1 MYADKIIHRK
11 QERKLTM
18 LDIKYILAN
27 QAEYAD
33 CLKNRHFDFDLNILA
48 GLDERRR
55 KIIGETE
62 TLKAMRN
69 RKSKSAD
76 SDSDFDPKAAKAR
89 IKELDSEL
97 AEIEK
102 ELHDYMM
109 TLPNKLSSTTPIGN
123 DENDNPVVRTWGE
136 PKKFTFEPKAHWDIA
151 EPLGIMDFE
160 KGVMLAQ
167 SRFTV
172 LKGLGA
178 RMERALVNFMLDM
191 HTKKHGYL
199 EVEPPFM
206 VRSAILEGT
215 GQLPKF
221 AEDLYRLQ
229 NDDLWL
235 IPTAEV
241 PLTNLNRESILEEK
255 DLPLY
260 YTAYTPCFRREAG
273 SAGRDVRGLMR
284 QHQFDKVEMVKICT
298 PETSYDEL
306 EKLTNN
312 AGEVL
317 EALNLPYRVVNL
329 CSGDIGFGSAKT
341 YDLEVWL
348 PSQNKYREIS
358 SCSNCEDFQARRMSL
373 RYRPSDGGKPVFAH
387 TLNGS
392 GIAVGRTLIAII
404 ENYQNEDGSITVPEA
419 LVPYMDG
426 LTLITR

>member
-1 MYADKIIHRK
+1 
-11 QERKLTM
+11 M
-18 LDIKYILAN
+18 LDIKYILAHTE
-27 QAEYAD
+27 EYGQM
-33 CLKNRHFDFDLNILA
+33 LKARHHDFDLSILA
-48 GLDERRR
+48 DLDERRR

-62 TLKAMRN
+62 DLKAKRN
-69 RKSKSAD
+69 EGSKRIGQAKNNPD
-76 SDSDFDPKAAKAR
+76 LDVEALKAEIKAMGGK
-89 IKELDSEL
+89 IAELDAEL
-97 AEIEK
+97 AQVNE
-102 ELHDYMM
+102 ELTHHLM
-109 TLPNKLSSTTPIGN
+109 TLPNTLSATTPIGE

-136 PKKFTFEPKAHWDIA
+136 PKKFAFEPKPHWDVA
-151 EPLGIMDFE
+151 EALGIMDFE

-172 LKGLGA
+172 LQGLGA
-178 RMERALVNFMLDM
+178 RMERALVNFMLDL

-255 DLPLY
+255 DLPKY

-306 EKLTNN
+306 EKLTSD
-312 AGEVL
+312 AEDVL
-317 EALNLPYRVVNL
+317 KILELPYHVVNL
-329 CSGDIGFGSAKT
+329 CSGDIGFGSCKT

-358 SCSNCEDFQARRMSL
+358 SCSNCEDFQARRMNL
-373 RYRPSDGGKPVFAH
+373 RYRPADGGRPRFAH

-404 ENYQNEDGSITVPEA
+404 ENYQNEDGSITVPKA

-426 LTLITR
+426 LAEIASAR

>member
-1 MYADKIIHRK
+1 
-11 QERKLTM
+11 M
-18 LDIKYILAN
+18 LDIKYILSH
-27 QAEYAD
+27 QAEYAEM
-33 CLKNRHFDFDLNILA
+33 LKNRHHDFDLSILA
-48 GLDERRR
+48 GLDARRR

-62 TLKAMRN
+62 DLKAKRN
-69 RKSKSAD
+69 EGSKRIGM
-76 SDSDFDPKAAKAR
+76 AKNNP
-89 IKELDSEL
+89 ELDVEALKAEIKAMGAKISEL
-97 AEIEK
+97 DAELAQVEE
-102 ELHDYMM
+102 ELTHHLM
-109 TLPNKLSSTTPIGN
+109 TLPNTLSPTTPIGN

-136 PKKFTFEPKAHWDIA
+136 PKKFTFEPKPHWDVA
-151 EPLGIMDFE
+151 EALGIMDFE

-172 LKGLGA
+172 LQGMGA
-178 RMERALVNFMLDM
+178 RMERALVNFMLDL

-241 PLTNLNRESILEEK
+241 PLTNLNRESILEER
-255 DLPLY
+255 DLPKY

-284 QHQFDKVEMVKICT
+284 QHQFDKVEMVKVCT

-306 EKLTNN
+306 EKLTSD
-312 AGEVL
+312 AEDVL
-317 EALNLPYRVVNL
+317 KILELPYHVVNL
-329 CSGDIGFGSAKT
+329 CSGDIGFGSCKT

-358 SCSNCEDFQARRMSL
+358 SCSNCEDFQARRMGL
-373 RYRPSDGGKPVFAH
+373 RYRPADGGRPRFAH

-404 ENYQNEDGSITVPEA
+404 ENYQNEDGSITVPTA

-426 LTLITR
+426 LAAITAR

>member
-1 MYADKIIHRK
+1 
-11 QERKLTM
+11 M

-27 QAEYAD
+27 QAEYAE

-136 PKKFTFEPKAHWDIA
+136 PKKFTFEPKPHWDIA
-151 EPLGIMDFE
+151 EALGIMDFE

-178 RMERALVNFMLDM
+178 RMERALVNFMLDI
-191 HTKKHGYL
+191 KY
-199 EVEPPFM
+199 
-206 VRSAILEGT
+206 ILAN
-215 GQLPKF
+215 Q
-221 AEDLYRLQ
+221 AEYAECLKNRHFDFDL
-229 NDDLWL
+229 N
-235 IPTAEV
+235 
-241 PLTNLNRESILEEK
+241 ILAGLDE
-255 DLPLY
+255 
-260 YTAYTPCFRREAG
+260 RR
-273 SAGRDVRGLMR
+273 R
-284 QHQFDKVEMVKICT
+284 K
-298 PETSYDEL
+298 
-306 EKLTNN
+306 
-312 AGEVL
+312 
-317 EALNLPYRVVNL
+317 
-329 CSGDIGFGSAKT
+329 
-341 YDLEVWL
+341 
-348 PSQNKYREIS
+348 
-358 SCSNCEDFQARRMSL
+358 
-373 RYRPSDGGKPVFAH
+373 
-387 TLNGS
+387 
-392 GIAVGRTLIAII
+392 
-404 ENYQNEDGSITVPEA
+404 
-419 LVPYMDG
+419 
-426 LTLITR
+426 

>member
-1 MYADKIIHRK
+1 
-11 QERKLTM
+11 M

-27 QAEYAD
+27 QAEYAE

-373 RYRPSDGGKPVFAH
+373 RYRPADGGKPVFAH

>member
-1 MYADKIIHRK
+1 
-11 QERKLTM
+11 M

-27 QAEYAD
+27 QEEYSQ
-33 CLKNRHFDFDLNILA
+33 CLKNRHHDFDLSVLV

-62 TLKAMRN
+62 ELKAKRN
-69 RKSKSAD
+69 KSSRTAQDASAA
-76 SDSDFDPKAAKAR
+76 DFDPKAVKAR

-97 AEIEK
+97 AEVETK
-102 ELHDYMM
+102 LHDYLM
-109 TLPNKLSSTTPIGN
+109 TLPNKLSETTPIGE

-136 PKKFTFEPKAHWDIA
+136 PRKFTFEPKPHWDIA
-151 EPLGIMDFE
+151 EALGIMDFE

-172 LKGLGA
+172 LQGLGA

-241 PLTNLNRESILEEK
+241 PLTNLNRESILDEK

-306 EKLTNN
+306 EKLTAN

-317 EALNLPYRVVNL
+317 ETLGLPYRVVNL

-358 SCSNCEDFQARRMSL
+358 SCSNCEDFQARRMAL
-373 RYRPSDGGKPVFAH
+373 RYRPADGGRPKFAH

-392 GIAVGRTLIAII
+392 GIAVGRTLIAVI
-404 ENYQNEDGSITVPEA
+404 ENYQNEDGTITVPEA

-426 LTLITR
+426 ITEIRKR

>member
-1 MYADKIIHRK
+1 
-11 QERKLTM
+11 M
-18 LDIKYILAN
+18 LDLKWILAN
-27 QAEYAD
+27 KDVMAGY
-33 CLKNRHFDFDLNILA
+33 LKNRNHDFDLNVLVE
-48 GLDERRR
+48 LDERRR

-62 TLKAMRN
+62 DLKAKRN
-69 RKSKSAD
+69 EGSRKIGNAKNNPDIDINALKSE
-76 SDSDFDPKAAKAR
+76 
-89 IKELDSEL
+89 IKSMGDTIKNLDSEL
-97 AEIEK
+97 AEIENK
-102 ELHDYMM
+102 LHDYLM
-109 TLPNKLSSTTPIGN
+109 TLPNKLSDTTPIGK

-136 PKKFTFEPKAHWDIA
+136 PRKFDFEPKPHWDVA
-151 EPLGIMDFE
+151 EALGIMDFE

-178 RMERALVNFMLDM
+178 RMERALVNFMLDL
-191 HTKKHGYL
+191 HTKQHGYL

-221 AEDLYRLQ
+221 AEDLYKLQ

-241 PLTNLNRESILEEK
+241 PLTNLNRESILDEK

-306 EKLTNN
+306 EKLTSN
-312 AGEVL
+312 AEDVL
-317 EALNLPYRVVNL
+317 KILELPYRVVNL
-329 CSGDIGFGSAKT
+329 CSGDIGFGSCKT

-373 RYRPSDGGKPVFAH
+373 RYRPADGGKTRFAH

-404 ENYQNEDGSITVPEA
+404 ENYQEQDGSITIPEA

-426 LTLITR
+426 LKKIQI

>member
-1 MYADKIIHRK
+1 
-11 QERKLTM
+11 M

-33 CLKNRHFDFDLNILA
+33 CLRNRHFEFDLNILA

-69 RKSKSAD
+69 KKSKSAD
-76 SDSDFDPKAAKAR
+76 SDSEFDPKAAKAR
-89 IKELDSEL
+89 IKELDAEL

-109 TLPNKLSSTTPIGN
+109 TLPNKLSSTTPVGN
-123 DENDNPVVRTWGE
+123 DENDNPVVRTWGTPRE
-136 PKKFTFEPKAHWDIA
+136 FSFEPKAHWDIA
-151 EPLGIMDFE
+151 EALGIMDFE

-317 EALNLPYRVVNL
+317 EALGLPYRVVNL

-404 ENYQNEDGSITVPEA
+404 ENYQNENGSITVPEA

-426 LTLITR
+426 LTVITR

>member
-1 MYADKIIHRK
+1 
-11 QERKLTM
+11 M

-27 QAEYAD
+27 MKEYGE
-33 CLKNRHFDFDLNILA
+33 CLKNRKHDFDLNILT

-62 TLKAMRN
+62 DLKAKRN
-69 RKSKSAD
+69 EGSRKIGSAKNNPDLDVNALKAEIKAMGDKIKS
-76 SDSDFDPKAAKAR
+76 
-89 IKELDSEL
+89 LDSEL
-97 AEIEK
+97 AEIES
-102 ELHDYMM
+102 ELHNYLM
-109 TLPNKLSSTTPIGN
+109 TLPNKLSATTPIGN
-123 DENDNPVVRTWGE
+123 DENDNPVVRKWGE
-136 PKKFTFEPKAHWDIA
+136 PKKFDFEPKPHWDIA

-160 KGVMLAQ
+160 RGVMLAQ

-172 LKGLGA
+172 LQGLGA
-178 RMERALVNFMLDM
+178 RMERALVNFMLDL

-221 AEDLYRLQ
+221 AEDLYKLQ

-241 PLTNLNRESILEEK
+241 PLTNLNRESILDEK

-317 EALNLPYRVVNL
+317 ELLKLPYRVVNL
-329 CSGDIGFGSAKT
+329 CSGDIGFGSCKT

-358 SCSNCEDFQARRMSL
+358 SCSNCEDFQARRMNL
-373 RYRPSDGGKPVFAH
+373 RYRPSDGGKIRFAH

-404 ENYQNEDGSITVPEA
+404 ENYQNEDGSINIPDA

-426 LTLITR
+426 LTRITSR

>member
-1 MYADKIIHRK
+1 
-11 QERKLTM
+11 M

-27 QAEYAD
+27 QEEYAAM
-33 CLKNRHFDFDLNILA
+33 LRNRHHDFDLGILA

-55 KIIGETE
+55 RIIGETE
-62 TLKAMRN
+62 DLKAKRN
-69 RKSKSAD
+69 EGSKKIGMAKNHPELD
-76 SDSDFDPKAAKAR
+76 VNALKAEIKAMGDK
-89 IKELDSEL
+89 IKELDAEL
-97 AEIEK
+97 AQVEE
-102 ELHDYMM
+102 ELTGHMM
-109 TLPNKLSSTTPIGN
+109 TLPNKLSTTTPIGN

-136 PKKFTFEPKAHWDIA
+136 PKKFTFEPKPHWDVA
-151 EPLGIMDFE
+151 EALGIMDFE

-172 LKGLGA
+172 LQGLGA
-178 RMERALVNFMLDM
+178 RMERALTNFMLDL

-241 PLTNLNRESILEEK
+241 PLTNLNRESILDEK
-255 DLPLY
+255 DLPKY

-284 QHQFDKVEMVKICT
+284 QHQFDKVEMVKVCT

-306 EKLTNN
+306 EKLTSD
-312 AGEVL
+312 AEDVL
-317 EALNLPYRVVNL
+317 KILELPYHVVNL

-358 SCSNCEDFQARRMSL
+358 SCSNCEDFQARRMGL
-373 RYRPSDGGKPVFAH
+373 RYRPADGGRPRFAH

-392 GIAVGRTLIAII
+392 GIAVGRTLIAVI
-404 ENYQNEDGSITVPEA
+404 ENYQNEDGSITVPKA

-426 LTLITR
+426 LERITAR

>member
-1 MYADKIIHRK
+1 
-11 QERKLTM
+11 M

-27 QAEYAD
+27 QEEYAGM
-33 CLKNRHFDFDLNILA
+33 LKNRKHDFDLGILS
-48 GLDERRR
+48 GLDAKRR

-62 TLKAMRN
+62 DLKAKRN
-69 RKSKSAD
+69 EGSKRIGMAKN
-76 SDSDFDPKAAKAR
+76 DPSLDVPAMKAEIKAMGDK
-89 IKELDSEL
+89 IKELDTEL
-97 AEIEK
+97 AQVEE
-102 ELHDYMM
+102 ELHTHLM
-109 TLPNKLSSTTPIGN
+109 TLPNKLSATTPIGN

-136 PKKFTFEPKAHWDIA
+136 PKKFDFEPKPHWDIA
-151 EPLGIMDFE
+151 EALGIMDFE

-172 LKGLGA
+172 LQGLGA
-178 RMERALVNFMLDM
+178 RMERALVNFMLDL
-191 HTKKHGYL
+191 HTKEHGYL

-221 AEDLYRLQ
+221 AEDLYKLQ

-255 DLPLY
+255 DLPKY

-306 EKLTNN
+306 EKLTSN
-312 AGEVL
+312 AEDVL
-317 EALNLPYRVVNL
+317 KILNLPYHVVNL
-329 CSGDIGFGSAKT
+329 CSGDIGFGSCKT

-358 SCSNCEDFQARRMSL
+358 SCSNCEDFQARRMNL
-373 RYRPSDGGKPVFAH
+373 RYRPSDGSRPRFVH

-404 ENYQNEDGSITVPEA
+404 ENYQNEDGSITIPEA
-419 LVPYMDG
+419 LVPYMNG
-426 LTLITR
+426 LTRIDLR

>member
-1 MYADKIIHRK
+1 
-11 QERKLTM
+11 M

-27 QAEYAD
+27 RDEYAGI
-33 CLKNRHFDFDLNILA
+33 LKNRHHDFNLDVLV
-48 GLDERRR
+48 GLDEKRR

-62 TLKAMRN
+62 DLKAKRN
-69 RKSKSAD
+69 EGSRKIGSAKNNPGLD
-76 SDSDFDPKAAKAR
+76 VNALKAE
-89 IKELDSEL
+89 IKEMGDKIKALDAEL
-97 AEIEK
+97 AEVET
-102 ELHDYMM
+102 ELHTHLM
-109 TLPNKLSSTTPIGN
+109 TLPNKLSATTPIGN
-123 DENDNPVVRTWGE
+123 DENDNPVVRTWGT
-136 PKKFTFEPKAHWDIA
+136 PRKFDFEPQPHWDVA
-151 EPLGIMDFE
+151 EALGIMDFE

-191 HTKKHGYL
+191 HTQKHGYL

-221 AEDLYRLQ
+221 AEDLYKLQ

-312 AGEVL
+312 AEEILQTL
-317 EALNLPYRVVNL
+317 ELTYRVVNL
-329 CSGDIGFGSAKT
+329 CSGDIGFGSCKT

-373 RYRPSDGGKPVFAH
+373 RYRPSDGGKIRFAH

-404 ENYQNEDGSITVPEA
+404 ENYQNEDGSITIPKA

-426 LTLITR
+426 LERITLK

>member
-1 MYADKIIHRK
+1 
-11 QERKLTM
+11 M

-27 QAEYAD
+27 QAEYAEM
-33 CLKNRHFDFDLNILA
+33 LRNRHHDFDLSVLA

-62 TLKAMRN
+62 DLKAKRN
-69 RKSKSAD
+69 EGSRKIGQAKNNPDLDVNALKSEI
-76 SDSDFDPKAAKAR
+76 KAMGDK
-89 IKELDSEL
+89 IKELDADLAQVNEEL
-97 AEIEK
+97 T
-102 ELHDYMM
+102 HHMM
-109 TLPNKLSSTTPIGN
+109 TLPNILSATTPIGN
-123 DENDNPVVRTWGE
+123 DENDNPVVRTWGT
-136 PKKFTFEPKAHWDIA
+136 PKDFTFEPKPHWDIA
-151 EPLGIMDFE
+151 EALGIMDFE

-172 LKGLGA
+172 LQGLGA
-178 RMERALVNFMLDM
+178 RMERALVNFMLDL

-221 AEDLYRLQ
+221 AEDLYKLQ

-255 DLPLY
+255 DLPKY

-284 QHQFDKVEMVKICT
+284 QHQFDKVEMVKVCT

-306 EKLTNN
+306 EKLTSD
-312 AGEVL
+312 AEDVL
-317 EALNLPYRVVNL
+317 KTLELPYHVVNL

-358 SCSNCEDFQARRMSL
+358 SCSNCEDFQARRMGL
-373 RYRPSDGGKPVFAH
+373 RYRPADGGRPRFAH

-392 GIAVGRTLIAII
+392 GIAVGRTLIAVI
-404 ENYQNEDGSITVPEA
+404 ENYQNEDGSITVPKA

-426 LTLITR
+426 LEVITAR

>member
-1 MYADKIIHRK
+1 
-11 QERKLTM
+11 M
-18 LDIKYILAN
+18 LDIKYILGN
-27 QAEYAD
+27 QAEYAE
-33 CLKNRHFDFDLNILA
+33 CLKNRHFEFDLNILA

-69 RKSKSAD
+69 KKSKGSD

-89 IKELDSEL
+89 IKELDAEL

-123 DENDNPVVRTWGE
+123 DENDNPVVRTWGT
-136 PKKFTFEPKAHWDIA
+136 PKEFSFEAKPHWDIA
-151 EPLGIMDFE
+151 EALGIMDFE

-426 LTLITR
+426 LAVITR

>member
-1 MYADKIIHRK
+1 
-11 QERKLTM
+11 
-18 LDIKYILAN
+18 
-27 QAEYAD
+27 
-33 CLKNRHFDFDLNILA
+33 DLNILA

-89 IKELDSEL
+89 IKELDAEL
-97 AEIEK
+97 SEIEK

>member
-1 MYADKIIHRK
+1 
-11 QERKLTM
+11 M

-27 QAEYAD
+27 MDEYAGM
-33 CLKNRHFDFDLNILA
+33 LRNRKHDFDLGILTE
-48 GLDERRR
+48 LDARRR

-62 TLKAMRN
+62 NLKAMRN
-69 RKSKSAD
+69 KSSKNAGASP
-76 SDSDFDPKAAKAR
+76 DFDPKAAKAR
-89 IKELDSEL
+89 IKELDAEL
-97 AEIEK
+97 AQVED
-102 ELHDYMM
+102 ELHTHLMA
-109 TLPNKLSSTTPIGN
+109 LPNKLSPTTPIGN

-136 PKKFTFEPKAHWDIA
+136 PRKFTFEPKPHWDVA
-151 EPLGIMDFE
+151 EALGIMDFE

-172 LKGLGA
+172 LQGLGA
-178 RMERALVNFMLDM
+178 RMERALVNFMLDL

-241 PLTNLNRESILEEK
+241 PLTNLNRESILEES
-255 DLPLY
+255 DLPKY

-306 EKLTNN
+306 EKLTSD
-312 AGEVL
+312 AEDVL
-317 EALNLPYRVVNL
+317 KTLNLPYHVVNL
-329 CSGDIGFGSAKT
+329 CSGDIGFGSCKT

-358 SCSNCEDFQARRMSL
+358 SCSNCEDFQARRMNL
-373 RYRPSDGGKPVFAH
+373 RYRPSDGGRPRFAH

-392 GIAVGRTLIAII
+392 GIAVGRTLIAVI
-404 ENYQNEDGSITVPEA
+404 ENYQNEDGSITIPEA

-426 LTLITR
+426 LTRIDAR

>member
-1 MYADKIIHRK
+1 
-11 QERKLTM
+11 M
-18 LDIKYILAN
+18 LDIKYILSHTE
-27 QAEYAD
+27 EYGAM
-33 CLKNRHFDFDLNILA
+33 LKARHHDFDLSVLS

-62 TLKAMRN
+62 DLKAKRN
-69 RKSKSAD
+69 EGSKRIGQAKNNPGLDVEALKAD
-76 SDSDFDPKAAKAR
+76 IKAMGDKIKA
-89 IKELDSEL
+89 LDAEL
-97 AEIEK
+97 AQVEE
-102 ELHDYMM
+102 ELHTYLM
-109 TLPNKLSSTTPIGN
+109 TLPNTLSPTTPIGN

-136 PKKFTFEPKAHWDIA
+136 PRKFTFEPKPHWDVA
-151 EPLGIMDFE
+151 EALGIMDFE

-172 LKGLGA
+172 LQGLGA
-178 RMERALVNFMLDM
+178 RMERALVNFMLDL
-191 HTKKHGYL
+191 HTKQHGYL

-206 VRSAILEGT
+206 VNHNILEGT

-255 DLPLY
+255 DLPKY

-306 EKLTNN
+306 EKLTSN
-312 AGEVL
+312 AEDVL
-317 EALNLPYRVVNL
+317 KILELPYHVVNL
-329 CSGDIGFGSAKT
+329 CSGDIGFGSCKT

-358 SCSNCEDFQARRMSL
+358 SCSNCEDFQARRMNL
-373 RYRPSDGGKPVFAH
+373 RYRPSDGGRPRFAH

-404 ENYQNEDGSITVPEA
+404 ENYQNEDGSITVPKA

-426 LTLITR
+426 LASITAR

>member
-1 MYADKIIHRK
+1 
-11 QERKLTM
+11 M

-27 QAEYAD
+27 MDEYAGM
-33 CLKNRHFDFDLNILA
+33 LKARHHDFDLARLTE
-48 GLDERRR
+48 LDARRR

-62 TLKAMRN
+62 DLKAKRN
-69 RKSKSAD
+69 EGSKRIGMVKN
-76 SDSDFDPKAAKAR
+76 DPSLDVNALKAEIKAMGDK
-89 IKELDSEL
+89 IKELDAEL
-97 AEIEK
+97 AQVED
-102 ELHDYMM
+102 ELHTHLM
-109 TLPNKLSSTTPIGN
+109 TLPNKLSATTPIGN

-136 PKKFTFEPKAHWDIA
+136 PKKFDFEPKPHWDIA
-151 EPLGIMDFE
+151 EALGIMDFE

-172 LKGLGA
+172 LQGLGA
-178 RMERALVNFMLDM
+178 RMERALVNFMLDL
-191 HTKKHGYL
+191 HTKEHGYL

-221 AEDLYRLQ
+221 AEDLYKLQ

-255 DLPLY
+255 DLPKY

-306 EKLTNN
+306 EKLTSN
-312 AGEVL
+312 AEDVL
-317 EALNLPYRVVNL
+317 KILNLPYHVVNL
-329 CSGDIGFGSAKT
+329 CSGDIGFGSCKT

-358 SCSNCEDFQARRMSL
+358 SCSNCEDFQARRMNL
-373 RYRPSDGGKPVFAH
+373 RYRPSDGSRPRFVH

-404 ENYQNEDGSITVPEA
+404 ENYQNEDGSITIPEA
-419 LVPYMDG
+419 LVPYMNG
-426 LTLITR
+426 LTRIDLR

>member
-1 MYADKIIHRK
+1 
-11 QERKLTM
+11 M

-27 QAEYAD
+27 MEEYAGM
-33 CLKNRHFDFDLNILA
+33 LKNRKHDFDLGILA
-48 GLDERRR
+48 ELDSRRK

-62 TLKAMRN
+62 SLKAMRN
-69 RKSKSAD
+69 KSSKNAGANT
-76 SDSDFDPKAAKAR
+76 DFDPKAAKAR

-97 AEIEK
+97 AEIES
-102 ELHDYMM
+102 ELHTHLM
-109 TLPNKLSSTTPIGN
+109 TLPNKLSATTPIGN

-136 PKKFTFEPKAHWDIA
+136 PRKFTFEPKPHWDVA
-151 EPLGIMDFE
+151 EALGIMDFE

-172 LKGLGA
+172 LQGLGA
-178 RMERALVNFMLDM
+178 RMERALVNFMLDL
-191 HTKKHGYL
+191 HTKQHGYL

-221 AEDLYRLQ
+221 AEDLYKLQ

-241 PLTNLNRESILEEK
+241 PLTNLNRESILDEK
-255 DLPLY
+255 DLPKY

-306 EKLTNN
+306 EK
-312 AGEVL
+312 
-317 EALNLPYRVVNL
+317 
-329 CSGDIGFGSAKT
+329 
-341 YDLEVWL
+341 
-348 PSQNKYREIS
+348 
-358 SCSNCEDFQARRMSL
+358 
-373 RYRPSDGGKPVFAH
+373 
-387 TLNGS
+387 
-392 GIAVGRTLIAII
+392 
-404 ENYQNEDGSITVPEA
+404 
-419 LVPYMDG
+419 
-426 LTLITR
+426 